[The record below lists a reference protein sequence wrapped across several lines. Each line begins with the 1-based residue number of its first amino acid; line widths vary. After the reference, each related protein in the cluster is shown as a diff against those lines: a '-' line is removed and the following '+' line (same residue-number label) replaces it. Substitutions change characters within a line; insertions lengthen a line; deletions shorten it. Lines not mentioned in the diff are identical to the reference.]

1 MFLRNRFSNKAA
13 STLLLGAM
21 LCAGLITYGSLS
33 TAKVDLLQIPAI
45 PSVNATRSLLI
56 DVERVGKNLFAA
68 GEFGQI
74 LKSEDN
80 GQTWTA
86 GKVPV
91 SVTLT
96 SVAFANEAVG
106 YAVGHDG
113 VVLKTE
119 DGGVNWVKLID
130 GGTIN
135 QFVLDIVQAKADALQ
150 EQVDNLPDNAPADVR

>member
-13 STLLLGAM
+13 STLLLGAT
-21 LCAGLITYGSLS
+21 LCAGLVTYGSLS

-45 PSVNATRSLLI
+45 PSVNATRSLIL

-80 GQTWTA
+80 GKTWTA

-91 SVTLT
+91 SITLT
-96 SVAFANEAVG
+96 SVAFANDAVG

-113 VVLKTE
+113 VETTL
-119 DGGVNWVKLID
+119 
-130 GGTIN
+130 
-135 QFVLDIVQAKADALQ
+135 ALRR
-150 EQVDNLPDNAPADVR
+150 EPIAVRVGMRAVPVALVGATSWKCCGLGCQWKCGRR